1 MLAMPKTRGRRKHLL
16 GGGQVFSI
24 KDRVVLITGAGS
36 GTMGAE
42 LGAGCAEILASQ
54 GAAVLVNDIR
64 AERAEET
71 VSKIKAN
78 GGRAAP
84 VPFDITDFGSV
95 RPAVAAAESIFGPP
109 EILINNVGAPD
120 IRQNR
125 PFSEVD
131 LTQPSQIYIDLNLYG
146 VLHCTKAVV
155 DGMCNRGW
163 GRIIIVTS
171 PAAQR
176 PGPAMTSMYGA
187 GKAGALAFMRQLAYE
202 VGQFGVTANA
212 VAWGRSLRRREDRE
226 DPETV
231 RAKMIQNSIIPRF
244 GTPADLASACMY
256 LGSEEA
262 GWVTGQVIGVN
273 GGAYLTL

>member
-1 MLAMPKTRGRRKHLL
+1 
-16 GGGQVFSI
+16 VFSI
-24 KDRVVLITGAGS
+24 DNRVVLITGAGT

-42 LGAGCAEILASQ
+42 LGAGCAEILAGQ
-54 GAAVLVNDIR
+54 GAAVLVNDVR

-71 VSKIKAN
+71 VSKIKAS
-78 GGRAAP
+78 GGRAAA
-84 VPFDITDFGSV
+84 VPFDITDFGAV
-95 RPAVAAAESIFGPP
+95 RSAVGAAESVFGPP
-109 EILINNVGAPD
+109 DILINNVGAPD

-125 PFSEVD
+125 LFSEVD

-155 DGMCNRGW
+155 DGMCDRGW

-202 VGQFGVTANA
+202 VGKYGVTANA
-212 VAWGRSLRRREDRE
+212 IAWGRSLRRREDRE

-231 RAKMIQNSIIPRF
+231 RAKMLQNSIIPRF

-262 GWVTGQVIGVN
+262 SWVTGQVVGVN

>member
-1 MLAMPKTRGRRKHLL
+1 M
-16 GGGQVFSI
+16 FSI
-24 KDRVVLITGAGS
+24 KDRVVLITGAGA

-54 GAAVLVNDIR
+54 GASILVNDIQP
-64 AERAEET
+64 ERAQAT
-71 VSKIKAN
+71 VDKIQSDGGKA
-78 GGRAAP
+78 AA
-84 VPFDITDFGSV
+84 VPFDITVFDDVNS
-95 RPAVAAAESIFGPP
+95 AVAKAESVFGPP
-109 EILINNVGAPD
+109 DILINNVGAPD
-120 IRQNR
+120 VRQNR

-131 LTQPSQIYIDLNLYG
+131 LTQSSQIYIDLNLYG

-155 DGMCNRGW
+155 DGMCQRGW
-163 GRIIIVTS
+163 GRIIIVSS

-202 VGQFGVTANA
+202 VGRYGVTANA

-231 RAKMIQNSIIPRF
+231 RAKMLEHSFVPRF
-244 GTPADLASACMY
+244 GTPADLASICIY

-262 GWVTGQVIGVN
+262 GYITGQVIGVN